1 MVFGMK
7 SQPAVNLNK
16 GFMPLFLI
24 MACGMKP
31 FSALAQPELKMRELF
46 KLPISRFI
54 GEGPFNFKIAVDSEE
69 TIALVSCNKNIIYY
83 IARHGTVADTLV
95 VPFTSCIR
103 NMEFDEHDH
112 LLIMDNEETF
122 IYRHNRIKKRLDK
135 IPYHKPEDWYKQLNH
150 YYRHFEIS
158 SIPTFYV
165 NKEYLQDA
173 YYTRFDYSY
182 NLWLNY
188 QDGYIYQSAYNFIR
202 KIGNRKTY
210 VALRK
215 NDLWFSER
223 LTNKSKLLLLDRDSE
238 VAVYF
243 DRVLTLYVEDFKN
256 NSIRAYPCPSR
267 NNEGIQLDFSTNIE
281 QRKIWGVSAIDE
293 QTFTLAIWQFR

>member
-1 MVFGMK
+1 MESQSTIKPKGVFMLLCLIVIFGMK
-7 SQPAVNLNK
+7 PV
-16 GFMPLFLI
+16 GT
-24 MACGMKP
+24 
-31 FSALAQPELKMRELF
+31 LAQPELKMRELF
-46 KLPISRFI
+46 KLPIHPFI
-54 GEGPFNFKIAVDSEE
+54 GEGPFNFKMAVDSEE

-83 IARHGTVADTLV
+83 LTRNGTVADTLV

-103 NMEFDEHDH
+103 NMEFDEYDH

-122 IYRHNRIKKRLDK
+122 IYRHNRSKKRIEK

-165 NKEYLQDA
+165 NKDYLQDA

-223 LTNKSKLLLLDRDSE
+223 LTNKSKLLLLDRDTE
-238 VAVYF
+238 TAVYF
-243 DRVLTLYVEDFKN
+243 DRALTLYVEDFKN
-256 NSIRAYPCPSR
+256 NSIQAYPCPSR

-281 QRKIWGVSAIDE
+281 QRKIWGVSAIDAH
-293 QTFTLAIWQFR
+293 TFTIAVWQLR